1 MCKTGKKRVREA
13 RRDCVERQEKE
24 GMLYCPKEKKKV
36 EEVKARYYF
45 SGHSKTLLYWKH
57 PL

>member
-1 MCKTGKKRVREA
+1 
-13 RRDCVERQEKE
+13 
-24 GMLYCPKEKKKV
+24 MLYCPKEKKKV

-45 SGHSKTLLYWKH
+45 SGHSKILLYWKH